1 MRTHIKEMKDKI
13 VPVLKRHDVARAAI
27 FSSFVKGEMR
37 KDSDMD
43 LLVEFVGRKSLLG
56 LAGLKMEFFV
66 SKR

>member
-1 MRTHIKEMKDKI
+1 M
-13 VPVLKRHDVARAAI
+13 LKRHDVARAAI